1 MDICNV
7 VNDKVWEVIINI
19 NVIIGVIWEEK

>member
-1 MDICNV
+1 MDVCNV

-19 NVIIGVIWEEK
+19 NVIFGVIWEEK